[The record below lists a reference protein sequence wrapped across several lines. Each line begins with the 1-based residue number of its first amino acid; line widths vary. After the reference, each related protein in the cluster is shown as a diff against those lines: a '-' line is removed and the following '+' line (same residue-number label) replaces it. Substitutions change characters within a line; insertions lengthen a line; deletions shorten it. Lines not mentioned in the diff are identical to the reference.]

1 MCQQLITPVLPK
13 RVLDVGSAN
22 NDPHLVISSEA
33 TGRYLCLSHRWGSDQ
48 EQLCTTK
55 ESLPHFCETIPFG
68 SFPLLFQQAIEV
80 TRALDVQYLWIDSLC
95 ILQDDVEDWERE
107 SALMGDIYSNAYATL
122 FAERA
127 TNSNDS
133 LFQTDDDRG
142 NRSHFVQDVEHKDPA
157 TGQTHSILV
166 ASKLATYPSS
176 LEEAFCLVDQSESH
190 LEDRGW
196 VLQEEV
202 LSRRKICFSH
212 TELHWQCNVLSQ
224 CECGMRS
231 VMASNTVSCE
241 HDFVSR
247 LLLFHRSDGTVT
259 KGLSKSLSSARRR
272 TMDVN
277 RAWQQLVRAYCLRNL
292 TTEQDRLSA
301 LAGVASRL
309 GRSSRD
315 YLAGIWRQ
323 DVEAQLLWHAKPGSL
338 ERPCHRHSFYAP
350 SWSWAAVT
358 GSIDF
363 QSLGPFSWRSLWSV
377 RDGACEPSGRNPLGS
392 VSSGWLKVVGPT
404 VPVKLSLLSK
414 NDSAFTEKNIEAE
427 WKDGLYRYQLTA
439 PGEADCI
446 TMRIDAD
453 DNGPIT
459 EGLRRE
465 SMVITDTAE
474 DWNDIRA
481 SLGIEQRKYLYL
493 IAGLRSQVNDLTHL
507 GVTLT
512 EGLLLR
518 ESRRQP
524 EFWERVCLM
533 KPDGWWREWEKLT
546 MSRTLVLI

>member
-1 MCQQLITPVLPK
+1 MILRSATRDIQLISLWLSECQQGHAMCQQLITPVLPK

-309 GRSSRD
+309 GRS
-315 YLAGIWRQ
+315 
-323 DVEAQLLWHAKPGSL
+323 K
-338 ERPCHRHSFYAP
+338 
-350 SWSWAAVT
+350 
-358 GSIDF
+358 
-363 QSLGPFSWRSLWSV
+363 
-377 RDGACEPSGRNPLGS
+377 
-392 VSSGWLKVVGPT
+392 
-404 VPVKLSLLSK
+404 
-414 NDSAFTEKNIEAE
+414 KNIEAE